1 MKKLLFTGLLLIILL
16 SGCAAK
22 QVSEFQQLKDEAS
35 RFNYWGVDSTANGEY
50 ERGLSFL
57 QHALHLNLKADNQK
71 GIAINLLNIGR
82 LYLIA
87 NKPEDARE
95 VFIKAKKI
103 GEKIDDNL
111 VISESYG
118 SLARCYYQMGRYN
131 EALDTINKGIEFDK
145 AKNPQALGNKLN
157 ILGMLYLRDNKIKE
171 ADATLNEA
179 LGKGKDG
186 DKAESMRLLG
196 DIAITNNDLSKAKE
210 LNETALEIDKRVAIV
225 KASEDIYNLGV
236 ISMKL
241 KDYEA
246 AADYFQRGYEIDN
259 NRNNMTGVL
268 KSLDKLIELSK
279 LQKDD
284 KAAAAY
290 SKEKENILKTYL
302 SPLSEAKK

>member
-1 MKKLLFTGLLLIILL
+1 MKKLLFTGLLIITLL

-111 VISESYG
+111 VVSEAYG
-118 SLARCYYQMGRYN
+118 SLARCYYQMGKYN
-131 EALDTINKGIEFDK
+131 EALDTVNKGIEFDK

-157 ILGMLYLRDNKIKE
+157 ILGMLYLRENKIKE

-179 LGKGKDG
+179 LGKGKDR

-210 LNETALEIDKRVAIV
+210 LNEKALEIDKRVAIV

-246 AADYFQRGYEIDN
+246 AADYFQRAYEIDN
-259 NRNNMTGVL
+259 NRNNMTGVI

-290 SKEKENILKTYL
+290 SKEKENILKTYS